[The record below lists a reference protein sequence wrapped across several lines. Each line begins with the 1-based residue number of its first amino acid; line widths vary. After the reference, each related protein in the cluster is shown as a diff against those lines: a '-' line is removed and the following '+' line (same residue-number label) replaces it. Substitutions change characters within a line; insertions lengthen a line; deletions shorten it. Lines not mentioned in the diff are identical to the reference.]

1 MRDWITVERDSALA
15 GRYEALP
22 ERGRGRARAQLGQAV
37 ACPSPNPL
45 VARGLPR

>member
-22 ERGRGRARAQLGQAV
+22 ERGRARAQLGQAV

>member
-1 MRDWITVERDSALA
+1 MRDWITAERDSALA
-15 GRYEALP
+15 GRYEVLP
-22 ERGRGRARAQLGQAV
+22 ERDQARAQLGQAV